1 MLAILPLTV
10 LGQDQTVE
18 YEYYYEDDPSTVI
31 QPQQIQSS
39 VRAAA
44 VQAVAQQQHQPAAA
58 FPARP
63 AVGVQAQP
71 AVQARPAVPLNAAPA
86 RASPA
91 PAQFT
96 AFQAAAPAPA
106 PARPQAAAPAP
117 ARPQAAAPAPA
128 RAAAPP
134 AQASLPVKGREPA
147 TADQPKPEPIHI
159 VEQINE

>member
-1 MLAILPLTV
+1 MLAILPSAV
-10 LGQDQTVE
+10 LCQDQTVE

-96 AFQAAAPAPA
+96 AFQAASPA

-147 TADQPKPEPIHI
+147 TSDQPKPEPIHI

>member
-1 MLAILPLTV
+1 MLAILPSAV
-10 LGQDQTVE
+10 LCQDQTVE

-96 AFQAAAPAPA
+96 AFQAAAPA
-106 PARPQAAAPAP
+106 RPQAAAPAP